1 VSTENLILASNLL
14 VVLATLWLVY
24 ATLKAA
30 NVTMGEVVRSQART
44 NRLLARILAN
54 VVVRPCAGR
63 HRGDAGV
70 ASLLA
75 VAPVAGIL
83 SVLAGV
89 HVIASGAALTVLF
102 NLAAAVV
109 AGAILLGAM
118 ACLLPFALSGQS
130 GRRSPRKPAAP
141 AKPAAWRGA
150 VRLGA
155 IMLGTTLAIVAT
167 LLGLGLAVTVLA

>member
-130 GRRSPRKPAAP
+130 GRKPAAP